1 MRRTNAPGSV
11 PALEGYTG
19 RVAPD
24 TLAPDAPA
32 PTVEVNDGTRAGKP
46 LLLILDSHGIIYRS
60 YFALRDALTIRR
72 TGESVGAVYGFANS
86 LLYALDTLHPEYII
100 AAWDGPTPTFRHDA
114 DVNYKATRR
123 PMPDDLRPQIGRV
136 RALLDAFRVPV
147 VEVHGFEA
155 DDVVGT
161 LAAQAAAQDV
171 EVVIL
176 TLDNDMVQLVEG
188 PVRVQMYRPYQ
199 RDYVMY
205 DAAAVRDR
213 WGFDPRQ
220 IVDYKALV
228 GDTSDNIPGVQ
239 GIGEK
244 GALAL
249 IQQWGSVEAML
260 EHIDEVTPPRA
271 RTALEA
277 GRDDALHSKMMATIV
292 RDVPGVALDLEA
304 CVVGDYDR
312 DAVLEMFRDLEFRS
326 LVSRLP
332 DHITDSPGPTA
343 PVAAAPLEERRYDVV
358 TSPERLTEMVRAIR
372 KAGRFGYEVVA
383 DDPHPMRAA
392 DTLVGIGLS
401 IEASAGWYV
410 PFGHTAERL
419 PPADGQQGFALD
431 TAPTGEDTRASI
443 PQLAQEEV
451 FAILGPLLADPAV
464 ERVAHDAKFTT
475 LALAEARGG
484 TWPAPVSFD
493 TMVAA
498 YLLGDSNVTVRGL
511 AFNRLGQELID
522 PKVLLGTGRKAI
534 PFSRTTPEDC
544 GAFATGNADLA
555 LRLSEVLRADLE
567 ANSLLAVFEDLDLPH
582 IPVLARMERWGL
594 ALDTA
599 TLRQQAGVLEAAIE
613 EAEREVFA
621 AVGHEFQI
629 GSPQQ
634 LSGVLFG
641 ELGLPKSR
649 KTTTGYTTDATALE
663 PLRHVHPAV
672 DAVMRWREVTKI
684 KSTYVD
690 TLPEQVNTRTGRVH
704 SVFSQVTAATGR
716 LSSSDP
722 NLQNIPL
729 RTEIG
734 NAVRRA
740 CVASDCGESPMFLSF
755 DYSQIE
761 LRVLA
766 HMCGDDELR
775 LAFERGLDIHAA
787 TSARVFNVSLNE
799 VTPEMRRRAKVFNF
813 GVLYGLTAFG
823 LSQREGIPRDEAE
836 QFIKHYFEAYPTVA
850 NWRDRVVDEA
860 RAKGYASTLTGRRRY
875 IPELRASNRNQRMAA
890 ERIAINMPIQGTAA
904 DIIKIAMNR
913 IDGELLSRQAQ
924 GAQARMVLQVH
935 DELIFELPAAEADD
949 VRDLAHRLMPSLELA
964 VPLVIEEKSGRSW
977 GDLA

>member
-1 MRRTNAPGSV
+1 VPPSKSPASARSTASSEATNEEQ
-11 PALEGYTG
+11 PAS
-19 RVAPD
+19 R
-24 TLAPDAPA
+24 
-32 PTVEVNDGTRAGKP
+32 P

-60 YFALRDALTIRR
+60 FFALRDALTLRR
-72 TGESVGAVYGFANS
+72 TGEPVGAVYGFANS
-86 LLYALDTLHPEYII
+86 LLYALDTLHPEYIV

-114 DVNYKATRR
+114 DASYKATRR
-123 PMPDDLRPQIGRV
+123 PMPDDLRPQVGRV
-136 RALLDAFRVPV
+136 RALLDAFRIPV
-147 VEVHGFEA
+147 VEVPGFEA
-155 DDVVGT
+155 DDVVGALAT
-161 LAAQAAAQDV
+161 QGAAQGVD
-171 EVVIL
+171 VVIL
-176 TLDNDMVQLVEG
+176 TLDNDMVQLIDG

-205 DAAAVRDR
+205 DEAAVRDR
-213 WGFDPRQ
+213 WGFGPRQ

-228 GDTSDNIPGVQ
+228 GDVSDNIPGVK

-260 EHIDEVTPPRA
+260 EHVAEITPPRA

-277 GRDDALHSKMMATIV
+277 GREDALHSKTMATII
-292 RDVPGVALDLEA
+292 REVPGVTLDLES

-312 DAVLEMFRDLEFRS
+312 DAVLEMFRELEFRS

-332 DHITDSPGPTA
+332 EHVTDSPGPQG
-343 PVAAAPLEERRYDVV
+343 PVAAAPSEDRHYEVV
-358 TSPERLTEMVRAIR
+358 TTPERLTEVVREIR
-372 KAGRFGYEVVA
+372 RAGRFGYEVVA

-392 DTLVGIGLS
+392 DSLVGVGLS
-401 IEASAGWYV
+401 IEATRGWYV
-410 PFGHTAERL
+410 PFGHTAEA
-419 PPADGQQGFALD
+419 PPPVEGQQEFAIEA
-431 TAPTGEDTRASI
+431 APAIEEGATSI
-443 PQLAQEEV
+443 PQLERGAAL
-451 FAILGPLLADPAV
+451 AILGPLFADAEV

-475 LALAEARGG
+475 LALSEGEGG
-484 TWPAPVSFD
+484 TWPAPVVFD

-522 PKVLLGTGRKAI
+522 PKLLLGIGRKAI
-534 PFSRTTPEDC
+534 PFSRTTPEAC
-544 GAFATGNADLA
+544 AAFAAGNADLA
-555 LRLSEVLRADLE
+555 LRLAEALRPDLE
-567 ANSLLAVFEDLDLPH
+567 ANGLIGVFEDMDLPH

-594 ALDTA
+594 ALDP
-599 TLRQQAGVLEAAIE
+599 QALHDQSGVLADAIE

-634 LSGVLFG
+634 LSAVFFG
-641 ELGLPKSR
+641 ELGLPKTR
-649 KTTTGYTTDATALE
+649 KTASGYTTDATALE
-663 PLRHVHPAV
+663 PLREVHPAV
-672 DAVMRWREVTKI
+672 DAVLRWREVTKI

-690 TLPEQVNTRTGRVH
+690 TLPQQINPRTGRIH

-740 CVASDCGESPMFLSF
+740 FVARDVGESPMFMSF

-766 HMCGDDELR
+766 HMCGDQELR
-775 LAFERGLDIHAA
+775 SAFERGLDIHAA
-787 TSARVFNVSLNE
+787 TSARVFSVPLTD

-850 NWRDRVVDEA
+850 DWRDRVVDEA
-860 RAKGYASTLTGRRRY
+860 RARGYAATLTGRRRY
-875 IPELRASNRNQRMAA
+875 IPELRASNRNQRMGA

-913 IDGELLSRQAQ
+913 IDAELLERQAK
-924 GAQARMVLQVH
+924 GARARMVLQVH

-949 VRDLAHRLMPSLELA
+949 VREIAHRLMPSLELA

-977 GDLA
+977 GDIAPTCA

>member
-1 MRRTNAPGSV
+1 M
-11 PALEGYTG
+11 EGYT
-19 RVAPD
+19 APVPPAK
-24 TLAPDAPA
+24 TPPDAPA
-32 PTVEVNDGTRAGKP
+32 TIEARTSALGESRPGKP

-114 DVNYKATRR
+114 DENYKATRR

-147 VEVHGFEA
+147 VEVPGFEA

-161 LAAQAAAQDV
+161 LAAQGAAQGV

-176 TLDNDMVQLVEG
+176 SLDNDMVQLVDG

-205 DAAAVRDR
+205 DAAAVRAR
-213 WGFDPRQ
+213 WGFEPLQ

-228 GDTSDNIPGVQ
+228 GDTSDNIPGVK

-260 EHIDEVTPPRA
+260 EHLDEITPPRA
-271 RTALEA
+271 RSALEA
-277 GRDDALHSKMMATIV
+277 GREDALHSKTMATII

-332 DHITDSPGPTA
+332 DHVTDSPGPSA
-343 PVAAAPLEERRYDVV
+343 PVAAAPLEDRRYEVV
-358 TSPERLTEMVRAIR
+358 TTAERLTEVVREIR
-372 KAGRFGYEVVA
+372 HAGRFGYEVVA

-392 DTLVGIGLS
+392 DSLVGIGLS
-401 IEASAGWYV
+401 TQPSMGWYV
-410 PFGHTAERL
+410 PFGHTAEPL
-419 PPADGQQGFALD
+419 PPAEGQQEFALD
-431 TAPTGEDTRASI
+431 AAAAPAAIEDARASI
-443 PQLAQEEV
+443 PQLAQEAAL
-451 FAILGPLLADPAV
+451 AILGPLFADTAV
-464 ERVAHDAKFTT
+464 ERVAHDAKFVT

-484 TWPAPVSFD
+484 SWPAPATFD

-534 PFSRTTPEDC
+534 PFSRTTPEEC
-544 GAFATGNADLA
+544 AAFAVGNADLA

-567 ANSLLAVFEDLDLPH
+567 ANALLAVFEDLDLPH

-594 ALDTA
+594 ALDPD
-599 TLRQQAGVLEAAIE
+599 TLRQQAGVLATAIE

-690 TLPEQVNTRTGRVH
+690 TLPDQINPRTGRVH
-704 SVFSQVTAATGR
+704 SIFSQVTAATGR

-740 CVASDCGESPMFLSF
+740 FVARDCGESPMFLSF

-775 LAFERGLDIHAA
+775 SAFERDLDIHAA
-787 TSARVFNVSLNE
+787 TSARVFNVPLTE

-850 NWRDRVVDEA
+850 DWRDRVVDDA

-913 IDGELLSRQAQ
+913 IDGELLSMQAR

-935 DELIFELPAAEADD
+935 DELIFELPASEADD

-964 VPLVIEEKSGRSW
+964 VSLVIEEKSGRSW

>member
-1 MRRTNAPGSV
+1 
-11 PALEGYTG
+11 
-19 RVAPD
+19 
-24 TLAPDAPA
+24 
-32 PTVEVNDGTRAGKP
+32 
-46 LLLILDSHGIIYRS
+46 
-60 YFALRDALTIRR
+60 
-72 TGESVGAVYGFANS
+72 
-86 LLYALDTLHPEYII
+86 
-100 AAWDGPTPTFRHDA
+100 
-114 DVNYKATRR
+114 
-123 PMPDDLRPQIGRV
+123 
-136 RALLDAFRVPV
+136 
-147 VEVHGFEA
+147 
-155 DDVVGT
+155 
-161 LAAQAAAQDV
+161 
-171 EVVIL
+171 
-176 TLDNDMVQLVEG
+176 
-188 PVRVQMYRPYQ
+188 MYRPYQ

-205 DAAAVRDR
+205 DAAAVRER
-213 WGFDPRQ
+213 WGFEPTQ

-228 GDTSDNIPGVQ
+228 GDVSDNIPGVK

-249 IQQWGSVEAML
+249 IQQWGSIEAMI
-260 EHIDEVTPPRA
+260 EHLPEITPPRA

-277 GRDDALHSKMMATIV
+277 GREDALHSKTMATIV
-292 RDVPGVALDLEA
+292 REVPGVTLDLET

-312 DAVLEMFRDLEFRS
+312 DAVLVMFRELEFRS

-332 DHITDSPGPTA
+332 DHVTDTPGPRA
-343 PVAAAPLEERRYDVV
+343 PAEAAPSEERQYEVV
-358 TSPERLTEMVRAIR
+358 TTPERLTEVVREIR
-372 KAGRFGYEVVA
+372 RAGRFGYEVVA

-392 DTLVGIGLS
+392 DSLVGVGLS
-401 IEASAGWYV
+401 TAAASGWYV
-410 PFGHTAERL
+410 PFGHTAEAL
-419 PPADGQQGFALD
+419 PPVEGQQELD
-431 TAPTGEDTRASI
+431 LEAAAAPAASTVDDERASI
-443 PQLAQEEV
+443 PQLEQAAAL
-451 FAILGPLLADPAV
+451 AILGPLFADAAV

-475 LALAEARGG
+475 LALAEAKGG
-484 TWPAPVSFD
+484 TWPAPVVFD

-522 PKVLLGTGRKAI
+522 PKSLLGIGRKAI
-534 PFSRTTPEDC
+534 PYSRTTPQDL
-544 GAFATGNADLA
+544 APFAAGNADLA
-555 LRLSEVLRADLE
+555 LRLADVLREDLE
-567 ANSLLAVFEDLDLPH
+567 ANALLGVFEDIDLPH

-594 ALDTA
+594 ALDPQA
-599 TLRQQAGVLEAAIE
+599 LRDQAGVLASAIE

-629 GSPQQ
+629 GSPLQ
-634 LSGVLFG
+634 LSAILFS

-672 DAVMRWREVTKI
+672 DAVLRWRELTKI

-690 TLPEQVNTRTGRVH
+690 TLPEQINPRTGRIH

-740 CVASDCGESPMFLSF
+740 FVARDTGESPMFLSF

-775 LAFERGLDIHAA
+775 SAFERGLDIHAA
-787 TSARVFNVSLNE
+787 TSARVFGVPLSD

-850 NWRDRVVDEA
+850 DWRDRVVDEA

-875 IPELRASNRNQRMAA
+875 IPELRASNRNLRMGA

-913 IDGELLSRQAQ
+913 IDAELLERQAK
-924 GAQARMVLQVH
+924 GALARMVLQVH
-935 DELIFELPAAEADD
+935 DELIFELPTAEADD

-977 GDLA
+977 GEIAPSTSSA

>member
-1 MRRTNAPGSV
+1 VSP
-11 PALEGYTG
+11 
-19 RVAPD
+19 
-24 TLAPDAPA
+24 APA
-32 PTVEVNDGTRAGKP
+32 SADQPSITEEHRP

-60 YFALRDALTIRR
+60 YYALRDALTLRR
-72 TGESVGAVYGFANS
+72 TGEPVGAVYGFANS
-86 LLYALDTLHPEYII
+86 LLHAVSTLHPEYVV
-100 AAWDGPTPTFRHDA
+100 AAWDGPAPTFRHEA
-114 DVNYKATRR
+114 DERYKATRR
-123 PMPDDLRPQIGRV
+123 PTPDDLRPQIARV
-136 RALLDAFRVPV
+136 RSLLDAFRIPV
-147 VEVHGFEA
+147 VEVPGFEA

-161 LAAQAAAQDV
+161 LATQAAARDV
-171 EVVIL
+171 DVVIL
-176 TLDNDMVQLVEG
+176 TLDNDMVQLVGG

-205 DAAAVRDR
+205 DRDAVHER
-213 WGFDPRQ
+213 WGFEPLQ
-220 IVDYKALV
+220 IIDYKALV
-228 GDTSDNIPGVQ
+228 GDTSDNIPGVK

-244 GALAL
+244 GAVAL

-260 EHIDEVTPPRA
+260 DHLDEVTPPRA

-277 GRDDALHSKMMATIV
+277 GRDDAVHSKTMATIV
-292 RDVPGVALDLEA
+292 RDVPGVELDLDA
-304 CVVGDYDR
+304 CVVADYDR

-332 DHITDSPGPTA
+332 EHITDGGAPREE
-343 PVAAAPLEERRYDVV
+343 PVAPAPDETRHYEVV
-358 TSPERLTEMVRAIR
+358 TTPERLADVVREIR
-372 KAGRFGYEVVA
+372 RAGRFGYEVVA

-392 DTLVGIGLS
+392 DGLVGIGLS
-401 IEASAGWYV
+401 IAAASGWYV
-410 PFGHTAERL
+410 PFGHRSDPP
-419 PPADGQQGFALD
+419 PPAEGQQEFALD
-431 TAPTGEDTRASI
+431 AAETPPAIEPDASI
-443 PQLAQEEV
+443 PQLTQESALAALAPV
-451 FAILGPLLADPAV
+451 FTDAAI
-464 ERVAHDAKFTT
+464 ERVTHDAKFAT
-475 LALAEARGG
+475 LALAEARNGF
-484 TWPAPVSFD
+484 WPAPVTFD

-511 AFNRLGQELID
+511 AFNRLGQELVD
-522 PKVLLGTGRKAI
+522 PKLLLGTGRKAV
-534 PFSRTTPEDC
+534 PFSRTTPEAC
-544 GAFATGNADLA
+544 AAFAAGNADLA
-555 LRLSEVLRADLE
+555 LRLAEGLRRDLD
-567 ANSLLAVFEDLDLPH
+567 ASGLLGVFEDIDLPH
-582 IPVLARMERWGL
+582 IAVLARMERWGL
-594 ALDTA
+594 AMDPRA
-599 TLRQQAGVLEAAIE
+599 LREQAGVLAAAIE
-613 EAEREVFA
+613 ESEREVFSS
-621 AVGHEFQI
+621 VGHQFQI

-649 KTTTGYTTDATALE
+649 KTSTGYTTDATALE
-663 PLRHVHPAV
+663 SLRGVHPAV
-672 DAVMRWREVTKI
+672 DAVLRWREVTKI

-690 TLPEQVNTRTGRVH
+690 TLPQQINPRTGRVH

-740 CVASDCGESPMFLSF
+740 FVARDCGESPLFLSF

-766 HMCGDDELR
+766 HMCGDQELR
-775 LAFERGLDIHAA
+775 SAFDRGLDIHAA
-787 TSARVFNVSLNE
+787 TSARVFNVPLSE

-836 QFIKHYFEAYPTVA
+836 EFIKHYFEAYPTVA
-850 NWRDRVVDEA
+850 AWRDRVVDEA
-860 RAKGYASTLTGRRRY
+860 RAKGYAATLTGRRRY
-875 IPELRASNRNQRMAA
+875 IPDLRASNRNQRMAA

-913 IDGELLSRQAQ
+913 IDAELLERQAQ
-924 GAQARMVLQVH
+924 GALARMVLQVH
-935 DELIFELPAAEADD
+935 DELIFETPAAEVDD
-949 VRDLAHRLMPSLELA
+949 VREIAHRLMPSLELA